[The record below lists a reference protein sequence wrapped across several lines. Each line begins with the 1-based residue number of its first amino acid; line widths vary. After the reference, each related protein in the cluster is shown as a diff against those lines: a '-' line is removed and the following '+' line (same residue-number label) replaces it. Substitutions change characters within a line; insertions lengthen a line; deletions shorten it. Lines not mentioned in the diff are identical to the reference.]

1 MWTGEIRPTG
11 EHDLTFLREMLYEA
25 VCWRG
30 DSDRPELE
38 VGLAPPELAK
48 ILENWGHRAGDAG
61 KIAVLDSG
69 QPIGAAWY
77 RFWSE
82 NNHSYGYIAEDV
94 PELGIGVTKDARRQG
109 VGTALIQALLE
120 YARQQGIHHISL
132 SVEKDNPALYLY
144 QKFGFKKVEIV
155 EGSWTMI
162 RDL

>member
-1 MWTGEIRPTG
+1 MWTGEIRPAG
-11 EHDLTFLREMLYEA
+11 ENDLTFLREMLYEA
-25 VCWRG
+25 VNWRG
-30 DSDRPELE
+30 DVDRPGLE
-38 VGLAPPELAK
+38 AGLAPPELAK

-61 KIAVLDSG
+61 KIAVSDTG

-144 QKFGFKKVEIV
+144 QKFCFKKVEIV

>member
-1 MWTGEIRPTG
+1 MWTGEIRPAG
-11 EHDLTFLREMLYEA
+11 ENDLTFLREMLYEA

-30 DSDRPELE
+30 DLDQLGLE
-38 VGLAPPELAK
+38 AGLAPPELAK

-82 NNHSYGYIAEDV
+82 NNHSYGYIAEDI
-94 PELGIGVTKDARRQG
+94 PELGIGVAKDARRQG
-109 VGTALIQALLE
+109 IGMALIQALLE

-144 QKFGFKKVEIV
+144 RKFGFKKVEMV
-155 EGSWTMI
+155 EGSWTMVL
-162 RDL
+162 DL